1 MSEGSCEAY
10 RRTDQLQCKTT
21 EIKSIQ
27 KAPISASNLYLLQER
42 WNGLHE
48 KKKRIKLFSIFGYKI
63 AWK

>member
-42 WNGLHE
+42 
-48 KKKRIKLFSIFGYKI
+48 
-63 AWK
+63 